1 MKNKDNKNDTKSQYI
16 NCETRQLLLLHYK
29 LLLEKDSNID
39 SKSLHFWEKQINSGL
54 STIDDFIND
63 TINTLEYKD
72 KITTKFR
79 QLYYDLID
87 VKLSLN
93 HIKDFQ
99 AFFKNQQVLDKD
111 LFLYTI
117 YLPNYEKKYNNII
130 RNMYLKTIHN
140 SDVMHI
146 NYDDNKNIEN
156 ENNFLIIQKYYLEK
170 FRFFPNY
177 DLDQLADDLM
187 KKEHERD
194 NKENI
199 AFLEIIKKEKLKLY
213 DKQDNDKKDNLLK
226 NLKIHQE
233 YILEPLK
240 DKLKNGSKIDDT
252 QHLIHEKND
261 TDKIVSQ
268 TNNESKKLSNNQN
281 KNNESIDQKDNFM
294 NIFTEGYIRLKNK
307 ERFNDDISDYYVDLT
322 KECFID
328 PSKLTLKFK
337 QLEKLQH
344 TVKELEAKVEEYTKY
359 KILIDEHD
367 LVKKNKKN
375 QNTLLIKL
383 DKESV
388 ESFESTYKRPMFVQ
402 EYFKYIVEN
411 ESENPHI
418 PFFKIFNSFCENYNK
433 TRTLLHDFTNN
444 KLSEYDFVKQYL
456 YAVDDPSFYTK
467 IIDHIVLSKEYKTQM
482 CIKISKLY
490 SELFNESLKEHDI
503 EYVFLKILAKKL
515 YLHHEEINDILV
527 DLKSE
532 TDNVISHIFTQ
543 YEKVLQRQPDVY
555 EIDELVKEY
564 RLHLPNKKYEEIDLE
579 TEKKLIL
586 SLEFHDVIK
595 NKFKLALP
603 NIKPRILFD
612 YLRFILEGLEEENFS
627 SIEKKLENIIKKHN
641 YD

>member
-1 MKNKDNKNDTKSQYI
+1 MKNKNNNINDTKSQYT
-16 NCETRQLLLLHYK
+16 NCETRQLLLFHYK

-99 AFFKNQQVLDKD
+99 AFFKNQEVHDKD
-111 LFLYTI
+111 LFLYI
-117 YLPNYEKKYNNII
+117 VYLPNYEQKYNNII
-130 RNMYLKTIHN
+130 HNMYLKTLHN
-140 SDVMHI
+140 SDMIMHI
-146 NYDDNKNIEN
+146 NHDDSQNIEN
-156 ENNFLIIQKYYLEK
+156 EENVLEIQKYYLEK

-177 DLDQLADDLM
+177 DLDQLADDMM

-194 NKENI
+194 YKENI
-199 AFLEIIKKEKLKLY
+199 AFLEMIKKEKLKSY
-213 DKQDNDKKDNLLK
+213 DAQDNNKKENLLK

-240 DKLKNGSKIDDT
+240 DKLKNGIK
-252 QHLIHEKND
+252 KND
-261 TDKIVSQ
+261 TQKSINDKHHICE
-268 TNNESKKLSNNQN
+268 TNNINR
-281 KNNESIDQKDNFM
+281 KNETDQSIDQKDNYM

-322 KECFID
+322 KECFFD

-344 TVKELEAKVEEYTKY
+344 TVKELESKVEEYTKY
-359 KILIDEHD
+359 KKLIDEHD

-383 DKESV
+383 NKESV

-418 PFFKIFNSFCENYNK
+418 PFLKIFNSFCENYNK
-433 TRTLLHDFTNN
+433 TRTLLHDFTNI

-456 YAVDDPSFYTK
+456 YAVDDPAFYTK
-467 IIDHIVLSKEYKTQM
+467 VIDHIVLSKEYKAQM
-482 CIKISKLY
+482 CIKISQLY

-503 EYVFLKILAKKL
+503 EYVFLKILEKKL
-515 YLHHEEINDILV
+515 YLHHEEINEILV

-532 TDNVISHIFTQ
+532 TDNIISHIFTQ

-564 RLHLPNKKYEEIDLE
+564 RLLLPDKRYEEIDLE

-595 NKFKLALP
+595 NKFKSALP
-603 NIKPRILFD
+603 SIKPRILFD

-627 SIEKKLENIIKKHN
+627 SIEKKLENIIKNHKN
-641 YD
+641 D